1 MNTINLHKNWLEL
14 GQKYC
19 QDFTLLNA
27 VGRKIKK
34 RYSER
39 NRHYHNLNH
48 IEFMLNLAKENE
60 ELINDFDEL
69 LFAIWFHDIIYKSRS
84 KRNEKRSAKYA
95 LKKLKNFN
103 LKELKKDK
111 ISKLILSTKKHK
123 ILVKGDL
130 DNAYLLDFDLA
141 IFGQDWEVYQTYTQ
155 KIRKEYKMFP
165 NFLYRP
171 ARKKVLQ
178 GFLDREKLYFTEK
191 YKNLFEEQARE
202 NLQRELNLYN

>member
-1 MNTINLHKNWLEL
+1 
-14 GQKYC
+14 
-19 QDFTLLNA
+19 
-27 VGRKIKK
+27 
-34 RYSER
+34 
-39 NRHYHNLNH
+39 
-48 IEFMLNLAKENE
+48 MLNLAKENE